1 MECKPLTHQP
11 KHQNRTGNCFQI
23 TICDTKLCRRIFLRD
38 KSVKALGTH
47 KRLSTP
53 RIGNWIRSNV
63 RASNDL
69 GHIRSS
75 AAELFLYIDR
85 CMFQCL
91 ASRFVGYRTSGQTL
105 LQKRCTWDLK
115 SNTWHKSSQGR
126 TTCSSYDMRVSIDTR
141 AQQRTKDYAHGGL
154 EKSMSTRS
162 TLRHNYSSWR
172 HIIRSSIEIGKIQ

>member
-1 MECKPLTHQP
+1 MPPSRTFYHFGFKKRMDCKLLTHQP
-11 KHQNRTGNCFQI
+11 KHQDRTGNCLQI

-38 KSVKALGTH
+38 KSIKALNTH

-75 AAELFLYIDR
+75 ATELFLYIDC

-91 ASRFVGYRTSGQTL
+91 TSSLLVTELAARRFCRNDVPRI
-105 LQKRCTWDLK
+105 W
-115 SNTWHKSSQGR
+115 GR
-126 TTCSSYDMRVSIDTR
+126 TLGTGPLKTGTPALAM
-141 AQQRTKDYAHGGL
+141 
-154 EKSMSTRS
+154 
-162 TLRHNYSSWR
+162 
-172 HIIRSSIEIGKIQ
+172 IREFL